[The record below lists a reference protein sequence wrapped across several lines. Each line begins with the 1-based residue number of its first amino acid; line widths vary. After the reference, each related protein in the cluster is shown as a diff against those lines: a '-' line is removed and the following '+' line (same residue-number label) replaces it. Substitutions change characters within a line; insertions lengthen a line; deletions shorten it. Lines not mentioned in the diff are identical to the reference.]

1 MTCVKTRKNFL
12 DGKGEI
18 FSEECC
24 KKGDSWSWEA
34 RSTQDETACVAGLES
49 LVTSNRNVQK
59 ETKC

>member
-1 MTCVKTRKNFL
+1 MLKR
-12 DGKGEI
+12 EI
-18 FSEECC
+18 FSKECC